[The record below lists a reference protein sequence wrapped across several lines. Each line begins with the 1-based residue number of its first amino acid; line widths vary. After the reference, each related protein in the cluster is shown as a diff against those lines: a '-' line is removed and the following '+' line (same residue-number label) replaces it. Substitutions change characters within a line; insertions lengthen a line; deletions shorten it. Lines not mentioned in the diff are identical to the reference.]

1 MNILLVEDDAGIG
14 RFVNRGLAARGH
26 RVAWER
32 TAARVS
38 ELAETGC
45 FDAVLLDLGLPD
57 GDGLEI
63 CRMLRATGNIPVM
76 MLTAR
81 DAVEDRLEG
90 FDAGA
95 DDYLPKPFAFEEL
108 IARLRV
114 IERRVAERAPEPLRH
129 HDLTVDGVLRE
140 VRCRGRLLPCGGKA
154 FDLLLQL
161 VRAKDA
167 VIGRQCLIDALW
179 GEEAHITD
187 NTLDVHI
194 GSLRRRLAAAGT
206 AVTIETVRGQGFRLT
221 GGTETDPRYQ
231 SS

>member
-26 RVAWER
+26 QVAWER
-32 TAARVS
+32 TAARVQT
-38 ELAETGC
+38 LAATGR

-63 CRMLRATGNIPVM
+63 CRKLRETDNIPVM

-90 FDAGA
+90 FEAGA

-114 IERRVAERAPEPLRH
+114 IERRVAERAPEPLRYG
-129 HDLTVDGVLRE
+129 DLTVDLVLRE
-140 VRCRGRLLPCGGKA
+140 AHCVGRPIPLGGKA
-154 FDLLLQL
+154 FDLLFQL
-161 VRAKDA
+161 VRTKGA
-167 VIGRQCLIDALW
+167 VIGRQCLIHALW
-179 GEEAHITD
+179 GADADITD
-187 NTLDVHI
+187 NVLDVHV

-206 AVTIETVRGQGFRLT
+206 LMTIETVRGQGFRLIWR
-221 GGTETDPRYQ
+221 TETDRHLSP
-231 SS
+231 